1 MAKSKYVSNK
11 NETIPLF
18 KNPVLEYFSH
28 IHPITPVIVFVP
40 VLLAC
45 AYFGIQRVPLIP
57 GIITFLAGILL
68 WTLIE
73 YIIHR
78 WVFHYHPKTVTG
90 KKVHFLVHGIHHD
103 YPRDATRLVMPL
115 LVSVP
120 LAAFFFYLFMAV
132 FGNYYLLIFSGFVL
146 GYVSYDSIH
155 YATHH
160 INLKGKIGGFLRS
173 YHLRHHYEDE
183 HTAYGVSTPLWDYI
197 FRSIPSYLIDLKKVP
212 DLDHK
217 KEETV
222 NPETGNAML
231 EEKGEAV

>member
-28 IHPITPVIVFVP
+28 IHPVTPVIVYVP
-40 VLLAC
+40 VLLIC
-45 AYFGIQRVPLIP
+45 AYFGFQRVEWYW
-57 GIITFLAGILL
+57 GVVAFLGGILL
-68 WTLIE
+68 WTFVE
-73 YIIHR
+73 YVIHR
-78 WVFHYHPKTVTG
+78 WVFHYEPKSELG
-90 KKVHFLVHGIHHD
+90 KKVHFLIHGIHHD
-103 YPRDATRLVMPL
+103 YPRDETRLVMPL

-120 LAAFFFYLFMAV
+120 LAIFFFYSFMLI
-132 FGNYYLLIFSGFVL
+132 FGNFYLIVFSGFVL

-160 INLKGKIGGFLRS
+160 LNMKGKIGKFLRS

-183 HTAYGVSTPLWDYI
+183 HTAYGVSNPLWDYV
-197 FRSIPSYLIDLKKVP
+197 FRSVPRYLIDVNKIP

-217 KEETV
+217 KEKK
-222 NPETGNAML
+222 A
-231 EEKGEAV
+231 KA

>member
-28 IHPITPVIVFVP
+28 IHPVTPIIVYVPVIMV
-40 VLLAC
+40 C
-45 AYFGIQRVPLIP
+45 AYFGFQVVEWYTGLAA
-57 GIITFLAGILL
+57 FLGGVLL
-68 WTLIE
+68 WTLTE

-78 WVFHYHPKTVTG
+78 WVFHYEPKTEWG
-90 KKVHFLVHGIHHD
+90 RKAHFLVHGIHHD
-103 YPRDATRLVMPL
+103 YPRDETRLVMPL

-120 LAAFFFYLFMAV
+120 LAIFFFYSFRLLFGEFNLV
-132 FGNYYLLIFSGFVL
+132 VFSGFVL
-146 GYVSYDSIH
+146 GYVCYDSIH

-160 INLKGKIGGFLRS
+160 MNLKGRVGKFLRA

-183 HTAYGVSTPLWDYI
+183 HTAYGVSNPLWDYV
-197 FRSIPSYLIDLKKVP
+197 FRSVPRYLIDVEKVP

-217 KEETV
+217 KESKAKV
-222 NPETGNAML
+222 
-231 EEKGEAV
+231 

>member
-1 MAKSKYVSNK
+1 MPKNKYVSNK

-28 IHPITPVIVFVP
+28 IHPITPIVVYVP
-40 VLLAC
+40 VILIT
-45 AYFGIQRVPLIP
+45 AYLGVLKDGIALFIL
-57 GIITFLAGILL
+57 TFLGGILL
-68 WTLIE
+68 WTLTE
-73 YIIHR
+73 YTIHR
-78 WVFHYHPKTVTG
+78 WAFHYHPKSEAG

-120 LAAFFFYLFMAV
+120 LALIFYFLFDLI
-132 FGNYYLLIFSGFVL
+132 FGAYNLSVFSGFVF

-160 INLKGKIGGFLRS
+160 LPMKNKIGNFLRV

-183 HTAYGVSTPLWDYI
+183 DSAYGVSNPLWDYI
-197 FRSIPSYLIDLKKVP
+197 FGTVPKYL
-212 DLDHK
+212 
-217 KEETV
+217 KEEAKLKRI
-222 NPETGNAML
+222 EQ
-231 EEKGEAV
+231 E